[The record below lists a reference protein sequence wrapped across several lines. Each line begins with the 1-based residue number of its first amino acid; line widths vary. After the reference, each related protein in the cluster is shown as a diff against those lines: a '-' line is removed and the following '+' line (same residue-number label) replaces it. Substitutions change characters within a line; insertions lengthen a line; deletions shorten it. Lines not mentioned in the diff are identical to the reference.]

1 MIPARRGGPTPGDV
15 ERRAKIT
22 LRELLDEMIEM
33 TRHLSRNAPHMPQN
47 ELTYARER
55 MDWLANEIWE
65 QATKRPT
72 PT

>member
-1 MIPARRGGPTPGDV
+1 MPARRGGPSPGDI
-15 ERRAKIT
+15 ERRTNLT
-22 LRELLDEMIEM
+22 LRELLDELIEM

-55 MDWLANEIWE
+55 MEWLANEIWD
-65 QATKRPT
+65 QATRGTT